1 MELVDFTPYSALL
14 GGVMIGLASC
24 LLLWTT
30 GRVAGISGVV
40 GGLWQAVAGDRAWRL
55 VFLGGLVAGGIVAA
69 LATPDRLAFTL
80 DRSLPMMAIG
90 GLLVGLGTRIGNGCT
105 SGHGVCG
112 IARFSPRSIVAT
124 ITFIA
129 AGVVTVFALKTF
141 GGVA

>member
-1 MELVDFTPYSALL
+1 M
-14 GGVMIGLASC
+14 
-24 LLLWTT
+24 
-30 GRVAGISGVV
+30 V
-40 GGLWQAVAGDRAWRL
+40 GGLWQAVAGDSAWRL